1 MRNRSGVEYN
11 FVKVGESRYHFEM
24 DKKGMEYMR
33 LGGREGQDVLDM
45 SDLGF
50 FDPPGGPFIAIGSAV
65 DNRTVKH
72 IEWDEAGIFVE
83 VSDE

>member
-1 MRNRSGVEYN
+1 MRNRNGVEYN
-11 FVKVGESRYHFEM
+11 FVKVGENRYRFEM
-24 DKKGMEYMR
+24 EEMQYMR
-33 LGGREGQDVLDM
+33 MGGREGQDVLDM

-72 IEWDEAGIFVE
+72 IECSEAGIFVE